1 MNKIGNGSPPIKITG
16 NSSEDDRKYVNLKNS
31 MDSSSIVPFPGWVT
45 TVKINSSW
53 KLGASFRHKA
63 KFKEKGNCK
72 ITKTII

>member
-1 MNKIGNGSPPIKITG
+1 
-16 NSSEDDRKYVNLKNS
+16 